1 MLIVTIEKVKQENK
15 MKKISQL
22 TIALVI
28 MLSFVVT
35 TVRVNAQAIEVDED
49 PSTSQLEADTTV
61 EETATTEE
69 ETKDAGVPETGFA
82 PQQNKVLA
90 SSLVFVGGAAIG
102 GALGFG
108 IVQLRRKNQA
118 Q

>member
-1 MLIVTIEKVKQENK
+1 
-15 MKKISQL
+15 
-22 TIALVI
+22 

-35 TVRVNAQAIEVDED
+35 TAKVNAQAIEVDED

-61 EETATTEE
+61 EEAPAE
-69 ETKDAGVPETGFA
+69 ETKEEAGVPETGIA

-90 SSLVFVGGAAIG
+90 SSLVFIGGAAIG

-108 IVQLRRKNQA
+108 IVKLRRKNQT
-118 Q
+118 QNLS